1 MMKHSHTT
9 PSRPR
14 TSLPRPKAL
23 WEFFVCLLLLLTAQP
38 TAAQVNTENI
48 IRMGRNALYFDDYLA
63 AIRFFNQAI
72 EAKPHQYKPYYYRAY
87 AKFTLEDYPGAEDDC
102 TRAIDLHPYITEIYS
117 LRGLCRIHNAN
128 YQGAIDDYSRVLS
141 DEPSDQGARYNRAL
155 CRLELKQFDEADDD
169 LTEILKQSPR
179 HYKAYMVKAQ
189 VCFEKKDTLEGL
201 RVVDTLL
208 TLNPNEASA
217 WAFKGRY
224 AVQKDN
230 YAEADSFLTRAI
242 RLQPDDFENY
252 LARAIARNGMNRFS
266 GALADYDKVIEIIP
280 QHFVAHYNRGLLRAR
295 VGDDNRAIEDFDFV
309 LEVEPD
315 NTLALY
321 NRALLREQT
330 GDYRGAA
337 ADYTRIIRDFP
348 NFIYG
353 YAARARCRRK
363 YGDKR
368 GAISDETRVYR
379 AELDLM
385 FDGGKKKRNIKK
397 VRQRSDRSLDQYE
410 QLIAEDTDTT
420 GTYVRELLGKVQNRK
435 VERRP
440 IASFAL
446 MVEQAETD
454 NSHRTGFLPEVEQLN
469 ADQAISERIVLS
481 TGGEAQGQASEH
493 NLASSMSELN
503 RRIDIIATPTL
514 LLQRSALHAAL
525 YNYDAALRD
534 AQAAAQTDTTL
545 LPARLQCTA
554 MLLRQCA
561 TVEDET
567 TDDIAMAALSA
578 QALREAEA
586 ALRLQP
592 GNAYAHY
599 NRGCAHLQQNN
610 RKAAMADFTQAI
622 QLDPRLAEAYYN
634 RAIIHLLQGENDK
647 AIPDLS
653 RAGEAGLHRAYNLLK
668 QARGKQK

>member
-1 MMKHSHTT
+1 MKHSHTT
-9 PSRPR
+9 PSRPPT
-14 TSLPRPKAL
+14 TSPRPKAV
-23 WEFFVCLLLLLTAQP
+23 WEFLVCLLLWLTTLP
-38 TAAQVNTENI
+38 VAAQVNTENI
-48 IRMGRNALYFDDYLA
+48 IRMGHNAIYFDDYLA

-87 AKFTLEDYPGAEDDC
+87 AKFTLEDYPGAEEDC
-102 TRAIDLHPYITEIYS
+102 TRAIDLHPYITEIYG
-117 LRGLCRIHNAN
+117 LRGLCRIHNSN

-155 CRLELKQFDEADDD
+155 CLLELKQFDDADND
-169 LTEILKQSPR
+169 LTEILKRSPR

-201 RVVDTLL
+201 RWVNTLL

-230 YAEADSFLTRAI
+230 YAQADSFLTRAI
-242 RLQPDDFENY
+242 KLQPELFENY

-295 VGDDNRAIEDFDFV
+295 VGDNNRAIEDFDFI

-321 NRALLREQT
+321 NRALLREKT
-330 GDYRGAA
+330 GNYRGAA
-337 ADYTRIIRDFP
+337 DDYTRIIKDFP

-363 YGDKR
+363 YGDTR
-368 GAISDETRVYR
+368 GAVSDETRVYR

-385 FDGGKKKRNIKK
+385 FEGGRKKQNIKK
-397 VRQRSDRSLDQYE
+397 VRLRSDRSLEQYE

-435 VERRP
+435 VERLP
-440 IASFAL
+440 IASLAL
-446 MVEQAETD
+446 TLEPARTD
-454 NSHRTGFLPEVEQLN
+454 NKHTTAFMPEVEQLN
-469 ADQAISERIVLS
+469 ADRLTHERIVLS
-481 TGGEAQGQASEH
+481 TGLETAEDLSLQHLQAS
-493 NLASSMSELN
+493 LN
-503 RRIDIIATPTL
+503 RLNARIETASTPTL
-514 LLQRSALHAAL
+514 LLQRSALHAAV
-525 YNYDAALRD
+525 YNYEDALQD
-534 AQAAAQTDTTL
+534 ARAAVQADSTL
-545 LPARLQCTA
+545 VPAHLQCTA

-561 TVEDET
+561 TQKEEMPDNL
-567 TDDIAMAALSA
+567 AMAALSA
-578 QALREAEA
+578 EALRQAEA
-586 ALRLQP
+586 AVRLQP
-592 GNAYAHY
+592 ENAYTYY
-599 NRGCAHLQQNN
+599 NRGCAHLQRNN
-610 RKAAMADFTQAI
+610 RKAAMEDFTHAI
-622 QLDPRLAEAYYN
+622 RLDPQLAEAYYN
-634 RAIIHLLQGENDK
+634 RAVIHLLQGENDK